1 VTTTLGYRETG
12 SCWVCGASGLQ
23 RFHAAIL
30 EYSAWHAQDPGLAA
44 YTGEKV
50 WLVRCSGCGFAQPER
65 IPTLPR
71 YFERMYDQRWSE
83 DFVVE
88 EFTSTYRDVIY
99 ARILAA
105 LGDRVPR
112 TPRTLL
118 DIGSHVG
125 RFLHLARQ
133 AGWESEGTEI
143 NDRTAT
149 YATAHS
155 GSPVHRVRAEQVR
168 EIGRVY
174 DAVTLSDVL
183 EHIPEPVTLLSTVRQ
198 VLGGKGWISVKVPCG
213 PTQVLKETW
222 HERLGRGY
230 RATLADNLVH
240 VNHFSPRA
248 LRLALE
254 RAGYT
259 DITVEIAAPE
269 YPPGSRGATWTRMAI
284 YNIARVLP
292 FGVHTPLALHLQ
304 AFARATD
311 RS

>member
-1 VTTTLGYRETG
+1 M
-12 SCWVCGASGLQ
+12 
-23 RFHAAIL
+23 L
-30 EYSAWHAQDPGLAA
+30 EFSAWHAQDPELAA

-50 WLVRCSGCGFAQPER
+50 WLGRCDGCGFAQPER

-71 YFERMYDQRWSE
+71 YFERMYDQRWSQ

-99 ARILAA
+99 AGILAT

-149 YATAHS
+149 YATAQS
-155 GSPVHRVRAEQVR
+155 GSPVHRVRAEQVL

-183 EHIPEPVTLLSTVRQ
+183 EHIPEPVTLLSTIRQ
-198 VLGGKGWISVKVPCG
+198 ALGGKGWVSVKVPCG

-269 YPPGSRGATWTRMAI
+269 CPPGSRGATWTRMAI
-284 YNIARVLP
+284 YKIARLLP